1 MKGVENQTNSTDDK
15 IESFLKSRLRVT
27 QNSTSHYDNNEVLSP

>member
-15 IESFLKSRLRVT
+15 IESFLKSSPRVA
-27 QNSTSHYDNNEVLSP
+27 QNCTLHYDNNEALSP

>member
-15 IESFLKSRLRVT
+15 VESFLKP
-27 QNSTSHYDNNEVLSP
+27 NLSVAENAH

>member
-15 IESFLKSRLRVT
+15 IESFIKPNLRAVKT
-27 QNSTSHYDNNEVLSP
+27 AY

>member
-15 IESFLKSRLRVT
+15 IESSPKSSPRVT